1 MSNVDIDDTIV
12 AIASAEGS
20 GLRGIVRLTGPEA
33 LAVIRRT
40 FDDLP
45 LSDQPQQIETTVSLE
60 DEDRAH
66 QLQGRLLVWPDE
78 RSYTRQASAEFHTI
92 GSRPLLD
99 MVLEKL
105 CRNGCRLARPGEFT
119 LRAFLG
125 GRLDLTQAE
134 AVLGLIDA
142 TQEKHFDIALRQLAG
157 GLANPLDQARD
168 RMIDLLAELE
178 AGLDFVEEDIEFV
191 TRQQTL
197 DSISETI
204 GAVELIQ
211 KQIGSREMVA
221 GVHDVVLIG
230 SPNAGKS
237 SLFNRMVSADRAIV
251 ADVAGT
257 TRDYVSVNTEQHG
270 LSICLT
276 DTAGLDPAV
285 PRDTDI
291 DGAAQEATRSQI
303 ESAHLKIVCVDS
315 SRVANAYEQEFYAE
329 VTGEDVVFV
338 LTKCDLTQQS
348 RFNWEHI
355 CTSVKTGR
363 IFGLDSLWDEI
374 CTRLVARSVTEA
386 SVIGSTLI
394 RCRQHIEH
402 VVSGLHAARQAA
414 ESDAGEEIVAAE
426 LRIAL
431 EHLGQIVGKVYTDDI
446 LERIFGRFC
455 IGK

>member
-20 GLRGIVRLTGPEA
+20 GLRGIVRLTGP
-33 LAVIRRT
+33 LAITAAQRT
-40 FDDLP
+40 FDDL
-45 LSDQPQQIETTVSLE
+45 QIGNEPQQVQAWVSLGDDGHAQRLE
-60 DEDRAH
+60 G
-66 QLQGRLLVWPDE
+66 QLMVWPDE
-78 RSYTRQASAEFHTI
+78 RSYTRQPSAEFHTV

-99 MVLEKL
+99 MVMEKL
-105 CRNGCRLARPGEFT
+105 CQNGCRIARPGEFT

-191 TRQQTL
+191 TKQQTL
-197 DSISETI
+197 NAISETI
-204 GAVELIQ
+204 QSVALIQ
-211 KQIGSREMVA
+211 KQIGSRDMVA

-237 SLFNRMVSADRAIV
+237 SLFNRMVSTDRAIV

-257 TRDYVSVNTEQHG
+257 TRDYVSVQTEQHG
-270 LSICLT
+270 LKIRLT
-276 DTAGLDPAV
+276 DTAGLDPTVQDDAA
-285 PRDTDI
+285 I
-291 DGAAQEATRSQI
+291 DRAAQEATLAQI
-303 ESAHLKIVCVDS
+303 ESAHIKIVCVDS
-315 SRVANAYEQEFYAE
+315 SRVASEYEQGFYSR
-329 VTGEDVVFV
+329 VSGEDAVFA
-338 LTKCDLTQQS
+338 LTKCDLRKQS
-348 RFNWEHI
+348 RFNLDHI
-355 CTSVKTGR
+355 CTSAQSGK

-374 CTRLVARSVTEA
+374 CTRLVARSAMET
-386 SVIGSTLI
+386 SVIGSTLL
-394 RCRQHIEH
+394 RCRQHIQH
-402 VVSGLHAARQAA
+402 VVTALDAARQAA
-414 ESDAGEEIVAAE
+414 QFDAGEEIVAAE

-431 EHLGQIVGKVYTDDI
+431 DHLGQIVGRVYTDDI

>member
-142 TQEKHFDIALRQLAG
+142 TQEKHC
-157 GLANPLDQARD
+157 
-168 RMIDLLAELE
+168 LLY
-178 AGLDFVEEDIEFV
+178 
-191 TRQQTL
+191 T
-197 DSISETI
+197 
-204 GAVELIQ
+204 
-211 KQIGSREMVA
+211 
-221 GVHDVVLIG
+221 
-230 SPNAGKS
+230 SPS
-237 SLFNRMVSADRAIV
+237 
-251 ADVAGT
+251 
-257 TRDYVSVNTEQHG
+257 
-270 LSICLT
+270 
-276 DTAGLDPAV
+276 
-285 PRDTDI
+285 PRD
-291 DGAAQEATRSQI
+291 
-303 ESAHLKIVCVDS
+303 
-315 SRVANAYEQEFYAE
+315 
-329 VTGEDVVFV
+329 
-338 LTKCDLTQQS
+338 
-348 RFNWEHI
+348 
-355 CTSVKTGR
+355 
-363 IFGLDSLWDEI
+363 
-374 CTRLVARSVTEA
+374 
-386 SVIGSTLI
+386 
-394 RCRQHIEH
+394 
-402 VVSGLHAARQAA
+402 
-414 ESDAGEEIVAAE
+414 
-426 LRIAL
+426 
-431 EHLGQIVGKVYTDDI
+431 
-446 LERIFGRFC
+446 
-455 IGK
+455 